1 MKSQTSN
8 YLLFVKKQNIN
19 MHFYSLINI
28 NKITDLNIDFG
39 LNYAFQGIY
48 NEENARIGKSLLLV
62 IQPR

>member
-1 MKSQTSN
+1 MKSQTSD
-8 YLLFVKKQNIN
+8 YFLFVKKQSIY
-19 MHFYSLINI
+19 MHFYFLINI

-48 NEENARIGKSLLLV
+48 NRENVRVGKNLLLV